1 MNKQHF
7 ILSIV
12 LAAMAMLAAGCQKEE
27 GTVTLGAEI
36 QKPSNSKVYIVDHM
50 PCWHNG
56 DEVYINAAAYPVMAA
71 SGASARIED
80 VVSADAYR
88 AIFPASIVSAGSD
101 ISNSSSIPITLPP
114 TQQYQLVGNHQR
126 VDVPMGAYLTSGSTL
141 QFYNLCSI
149 VRVTVSNSLNQDLSL
164 NRLELRTQTAGLSGQ
179 GTATLNGTASDCIT
193 MSSSA
198 SHTVALRFSNNAI
211 TVGAL
216 ASETFDIV
224 VPAFSNDNVAITAY
238 TTDGQYSEETKT
250 NVSLAHNTI
259 TTVTL
264 NVTDLTETVGAELVD
279 GPTFN
284 STIPSN
290 ATAVVFEYNSSVS
303 TGTLLS
309 TPNSPVP
316 IYGNMDG
323 TTWKVSTSARMINAN
338 PNSSSMFRGT
348 YSELAY
354 GGFNSTLRE
363 IDLGN
368 GFNTTNVV
376 RMDSMFCGCKLL
388 ENLDVSNFNTQN
400 VTNMS
405 CLFYSCMRLTNLDV
419 ANFNTQNDTSMS
431 RMFGG
436 CESLT
441 SLCVTHFN
449 TENVTNISF
458 MFSGCRRLTSL
469 DVSNINTE
477 NVTNMQGLFNS
488 CRNITSLDVSNFNTE
503 NVTNMGN
510 LFSWCENLEY
520 LSLSNFNTSNVTN
533 MNNMFAGC
541 ESLTSLDL
549 SNFNTENVTRMDG
562 MFEGCYSLINLNI
575 SNFNTARVTNM
586 LDMFRFCSSLTALS
600 LSNFN
605 TYNVSNMT
613 YMFQGCS
620 NLSSLDLS
628 SFYTPRLV
636 DMEYMFGGCRNLT
649 NLDLSHFDMSRVRS
663 RGGMLENLATTSQYC
678 TITCTEAVQTIIQSM
693 VPSGVTI
700 TWVRPTSK

>member
-88 AIFPASIVSAGSD
+88 ALFPASIVSAGSD

-114 TQQYQLVGNHQR
+114 TQQYQIVGNHQR

-149 VRVTVSNSLNQDLSL
+149 VRVVVSNSLNQDLSL
-164 NRLELRTQTAGLSGQ
+164 NRIELRTQTAGLSGQ
-179 GTATLNGTASDCIT
+179 GTATLNGAASDCIT
-193 MSSSA
+193 MASSA

-284 STIPSN
+284 RAIPSN

-348 YSELAY
+348 YSNYLGWY
-354 GGFNSTLRE
+354 PILRT
-363 IDLGN
+363 IDFGN
-368 GFNTTNVV
+368 GLNTYNVT
-376 RMDSMFCGCKLL
+376 RMDSMFYRCNMLT
-388 ENLDVSNFNTQN
+388 NLDISNFNTCN
-400 VTNMS
+400 VSNMNVM
-405 CLFYSCMRLTNLDV
+405 FYYC
-419 ANFNTQNDTSMS
+419 Q
-431 RMFGG
+431 
-436 CESLT
+436 SLEEID
-441 SLCVTHFN
+441 VTHFN
-449 TENVTNISF
+449 TENVINMGGMFGGCDRLASLDLSNFNTDNVTNMAG
-458 MFSGCRRLTSL
+458 MFYYCQNLTSL
-469 DVSNINTE
+469 DLSNFNTE
-477 NVTNMQGLFNS
+477 N
-488 CRNITSLDVSNFNTE
+488 ITSTLNMFYYCTSLRIINLSNFNTE
-503 NVTNMGN
+503 NVT
-510 LFSWCENLEY
+510 
-520 LSLSNFNTSNVTN
+520 T
-533 MNNMFAGC
+533 MNSMFCHC

-549 SNFNTENVTRMDG
+549 SNFNTDRVTNMYG
-562 MFEGCYSLINLNI
+562 MFMGCYSLAELDLSSFNTENVTDMMWMFAGINLT
-575 SNFNTARVTNM
+575 S
-586 LDMFRFCSSLTALS
+586 LS
-600 LSNFN
+600 LSHFN
-605 TYNVSNMT
+605 TNRVNRMQ
-613 YMFQGCS
+613 YMFMGCA

-628 SFYTPRLV
+628 SFNTSRVYT
-636 DMEYMFGGCRNLT
+636 MEQMFDGCRNLT
-649 NLDLSHFDMSRVRS
+649 NLDLSHFDMSSVTS

>member
-114 TQQYQLVGNHQR
+114 TQQYQLVGSHQR

-348 YSELAY
+348 YSNWRWY
-354 GGFNSTLRE
+354 PILRT
-363 IDLGN
+363 IDFGN
-368 GFNTTNVV
+368 GLNTYNVT
-376 RMDSMFCGCKLL
+376 RMDSMFYGCNMLT
-388 ENLDVSNFNTQN
+388 NLDISNFNTCN
-400 VTNMS
+400 VSNMNVM
-405 CLFYSCMRLTNLDV
+405 FYYC
-419 ANFNTQNDTSMS
+419 Q
-431 RMFGG
+431 
-436 CESLT
+436 SLEEID
-441 SLCVTHFN
+441 VTHFN
-449 TENVTNISF
+449 TENVINMGG
-458 MFSGCRRLTSL
+458 MFGECDRLA
-469 DVSNINTE
+469 
-477 NVTNMQGLFNS
+477 
-488 CRNITSLDVSNFNTE
+488 SLDVSNFNTD
-503 NVTNMGN
+503 NVTNMAGMFYYCQN
-510 LFSWCENLEY
+510 LTSLD
-520 LSLSNFNTSNVTN
+520 LSNFNTENITSTLNMFYYCTSLRIINLSNFNTENVTT
-533 MNNMFAGC
+533 MNSMFCHC

-549 SNFNTENVTRMDG
+549 SNFNTDRVTNMYG
-562 MFEGCYSLINLNI
+562 MFMGCYSLAELDLSSFNTENVTDMMWMFAGINLT
-575 SNFNTARVTNM
+575 S
-586 LDMFRFCSSLTALS
+586 LS
-600 LSNFN
+600 LSHFN
-605 TYNVSNMT
+605 TNRVNRMQ
-613 YMFQGCS
+613 YMFMGCA

-628 SFYTPRLV
+628 SFNTSRVYT
-636 DMEYMFGGCRNLT
+636 MEQMFDGCRNLT
-649 NLDLSHFDMSRVRS
+649 NLDLSHFDMSRVTS
-663 RGGMLENLATTSQYC
+663 RGGMLRNLATTSQYC